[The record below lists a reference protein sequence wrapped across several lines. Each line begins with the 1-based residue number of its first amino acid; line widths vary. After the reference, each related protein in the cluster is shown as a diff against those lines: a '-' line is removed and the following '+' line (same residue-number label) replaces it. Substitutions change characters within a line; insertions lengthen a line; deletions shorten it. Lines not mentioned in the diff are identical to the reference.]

1 MRQLEHSL
9 TSSYKCSASNSDDDL
24 DSLGLNSFWG
34 LFVITGGM
42 STIALLA
49 FIFRYVRERYRPLGQ
64 AQAQKHHAPSKDELW
79 MFAPEIWYRPLG
91 QAQAQQH
98 HAPSE
103 DELWMFAPEIEN
115 Q

>member
-1 MRQLEHSL
+1 MRELEDFL
-9 TSSYKCSASNSDDDL
+9 TSSYKFLASNSDDNL

-42 STIALLA
+42 SPIAPLA
-49 FIFRYVRERYRPLGQ
+49 FIFRNVRER
-64 AQAQKHHAPSKDELW
+64 
-79 MFAPEIWYRPLG
+79 WYRPLG

-98 HAPSE
+98 HAPSV
-103 DELWMFAPEIEN
+103 DELWMFSPEMEN